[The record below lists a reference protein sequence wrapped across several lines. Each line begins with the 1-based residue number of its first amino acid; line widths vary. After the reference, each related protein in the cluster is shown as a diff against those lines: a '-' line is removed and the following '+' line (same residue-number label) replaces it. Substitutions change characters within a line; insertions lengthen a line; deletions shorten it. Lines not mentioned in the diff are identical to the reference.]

1 MPAPG
6 GILALDLSSIVG
18 WAYGGV
24 ADNAPACGT
33 WRLASG
39 GLGPLVAS
47 FENALEDA
55 IALHAPGLVFV
66 EAPMSPTAISNAQ
79 TWRQQ
84 LGLAASAEA
93 SAWRHSVRY
102 REQSATTVRSQ
113 ILGTTRHPPGGTIKD
128 VVMAWCRKQG
138 WQPVDHNAG
147 DACVLWEFARRE
159 QQKARAA

>member
-6 GILALDLSSIVG
+6 GILALDLSGICG
-18 WAYGGV
+18 WAYGRLT
-24 ADNAPACGT
+24 DNAPICGT
-33 WRLASG
+33 WRLAPG
-39 GLGPLVAS
+39 GIGPLVAS

-55 IALHAPGLVFV
+55 ISMHSPGLIFV
-66 EAPMSPTAISNAQ
+66 EAPMPATALSNSQ

-93 SAWRHSVRY
+93 AAWRCGVRY

-113 ILGTTRHPPGGTIKD
+113 ILGTTRHPPGGNIKD
-128 VVMAWCRKQG
+128 VVMAWCHKQG

-147 DACVLWEFARRE
+147 DACVLFEFARRE